1 MSSVED
7 RFTALRHAPPDLA
20 GAAEA
25 AFAALHRADPA
36 IRALGAGIATAVG
49 DEAAQAS
56 ELPYHNR
63 YHVSEAVR
71 AMGCLCGLAAEIGLI
86 SDEQASLGVAAMI
99 GHDWGHDGTPG
110 GDGRLERLAADRVL
124 ARAQSLSVAARAVLT
139 EVIVATNPALV
150 DENAARAAGEL
161 PPRPLGPG
169 VDALCHIANE
179 ADVFASLLPE
189 LGWLEAEALAEE
201 WHASPPRAREVMSFA
216 GRLQLLRTY
225 HRFSPPAVRIGLAGL
240 CARQVGC
247 FVPAAGMAAGTT
259 PEQAAERLDAM
270 PRARARAAYRAAFA
284 AAG

>member
-1 MSSVED
+1 LSSVED

-201 WHASPPRAREVMSFA
+201 WHATPRGREVMSFS

-225 HRFSPPAVRIGLAGL
+225 RRFSAAAIRIGLAGL
-240 CARQVGC
+240 CAKQVGC
-247 FVPAAGMAAGTT
+247 FVPAAGLAAGATA
-259 PEQAAERLDAM
+259 EAAAEVLDTM

-284 AAG
+284 SAS

>member
-1 MSSVED
+1 LSNVED
-7 RFTALRHAPPDLA
+7 CFTALRHAPPDLA
-20 GAAEA
+20 AAADA
-25 AFAALHRADPA
+25 AFAALPRPDPA
-36 IRALGAGIATAVG
+36 IRALGSGLAAAVG
-49 DEAAQAS
+49 DESAHAD

-71 AMGCLCGLAAEIGLI
+71 SMGLLCGLAVESGLI
-86 SDEQASLGVAAMI
+86 TDDLASLGVLAMI

-110 GDGRLERLAADRVL
+110 GDGRLERLAADRVV
-124 ARAQSLSVAARAVLT
+124 AWAGSLDAPSRGVLEAVIL
-139 EVIVATNPALV
+139 ATNPTLV
-150 DENAARAAGEL
+150 DDNAARAAGDL
-161 PPRPLGPG
+161 PAGKLGPP

-201 WHASPPRAREVMSFA
+201 WHATPRAREVMSFA

-247 FVPAAGMAAGTT
+247 FVPAAGMAAGAA
-259 PEQAAERLDAM
+259 PEEAAEKLDAM
-270 PRARARAAYRAAFA
+270 PRAQARAAYRAAFA
-284 AAG
+284 ALG